1 MEDLNIINHNI
12 KFTINV
18 NYLENTFQCNED
30 NEIGK
35 FNIVDKSLILIWE
48 NKDIEYYE
56 LSDLDDKTYIQNN
69 TDINDKNNNINDK
82 NDNINDKNKKI
93 NIIHNE
99 WEDIIYLIDNNRLY
113 RHYNNEETATYELTD
128 DSERLTIYWD
138 KWGVEYFYKDW
149 ESNSYKLSQK
159 NKDEL
164 KNIMKNEME
173 DKDENI
179 NIFHINWT
187 DNCCIKGDIITRSSL
202 SDESGSILIKDDMLI
217 IHWDKWD
224 SEKFILFNDNKDA
237 YYETMI
243 KTYEYLNMKIF
254 LNLFN
259 YKIYNTFRSQIIGYF
274 CIDKN
279 IIHAIF
285 INDNIYQEFIYEN
298 NNVSILNKKYTFIT
312 DDRIYYLYNNTLK
325 KYFVDDNDQIYYY
338 LEDID
343 NQNKHKFYLLLNSQ
357 MNEFHIFDEDKMI
370 YINKRVEKNIF
381 NPYLYSR
388 FNSELN
394 DLNHNELI
402 LHWLKNSDNKKNI
415 YSIETFLKNNDFFH
429 LNNFKTLNNLF
440 FTDEDVIIYWFKKY
454 KYKNYFYTS
463 IKIDIIY
470 KSLAINNCDILYT
483 IINNIDD
490 VHTIQ
495 NLLYKKPI
503 IIVFFISVDNKDL
516 TNIYTNAEKNND
528 NTIIIKYQDKNE
540 YLFSNKISEIIE
552 TYSLN
557 INKVFYVRDIDK
569 LCEEALL
576 NSIYTNK
583 SDIIIKDDIEYEIK
597 IKRMSNILLEMLYF
611 SDNYYDSIKIL
622 IIYTIYIRKIFS
634 KFEDMFIMKIELFN
648 EMIDFFNNEILS
660 IQI

>member
-30 NEIGK
+30 NESGK
-35 FNIVDKSLILIWE
+35 FNIVDKSLILIWD

-56 LSDLDDKTYIQNN
+56 LSDLDDKTYI
-69 TDINDKNNNINDK
+69 K
-82 NDNINDKNKKI
+82 NDDNENKYDNENKENNDKI

-99 WEDIIYLIDNNRLY
+99 WEDIVYLIDNNKLY
-113 RHYNNEETATYELTD
+113 RHYNNEETATYELSD
-128 DSERLTIYWD
+128 NGEKLTIYWD
-138 KWGVEYFYKDW
+138 KWGVEYFYKEG
-149 ESNSYKLSQK
+149 ESNTYKLSQK
-159 NKDEL
+159 IKDE
-164 KNIMKNEME
+164 I
-173 DKDENI
+173 KDNLENI

-187 DNCCIKGDIITRSSL
+187 DNCFIRGDIINRSSL
-202 SDESGSILIKDDMLI
+202 SNESGSIVIKDDTLI

-243 KTYEYLNMKIF
+243 KSFDYLNMIIF

-259 YKIYNTFRSQIIGYF
+259 NKIYNTLRNEIIGYF
-274 CIDKN
+274 CIDNN

-285 INDNIYQEFIYEN
+285 INNKNNMKKSYQEFMYEN
-298 NNVSILNKKYTFIT
+298 NNISIVNKKYTFIT
-312 DDRIYYLYNNTLK
+312 DDKIYYLYNNNLK
-325 KYFVDDNDQIYYY
+325 KYFVNDNDQIYYY
-338 LEDID
+338 LEDND
-343 NQNKHKFYLLLNSQ
+343 DENNHKFYLLLNSQ
-357 MNEFHIFDEDKMI
+357 INEFHIFDEDKMI
-370 YINKRVEKNIF
+370 YINKKVEKNIF

-388 FNSELN
+388 FNIALN
-394 DLNHNELI
+394 NLNHNELI

-440 FTDEDVIIYWFKKY
+440 FSDEDIIIYWFRKY
-454 KYKNYFYTS
+454 KYKNYFYTTS
-463 IKIDIIY
+463 KIDIIY
-470 KSLAINNCDILYT
+470 KSLSINNCDILYT
-483 IINNIDD
+483 IVHNIDD

-503 IIVFFISVDNKDL
+503 IIVLFISVDNKDL
-516 TNIYTNAEKNND
+516 INIYTIIEKKNEKNND

-552 TYSLN
+552 EYSLN
-557 INKVFYVRDIDK
+557 INKVFYIRYTDK
-569 LCEEALL
+569 LCEESLL
-576 NSIYTNK
+576 NSIYNNK
-583 SDIIIKDDIEYEIK
+583 FNIIIKDDIEYEIK
-597 IKRMSNILLEMLYF
+597 INRIGNILLEMLHY

-634 KFEDMFIMKIELFN
+634 KFEDMVILKMDLFN
-648 EMIDFFNNEILS
+648 EMINFFSDNIFS
-660 IQI
+660 IRI

>member
-1 MEDLNIINHNI
+1 MEDLIIINNNI

-30 NEIGK
+30 NESGK
-35 FNIVDKSLILIWE
+35 FNIVDKSLILIWD

-56 LSDLDDKTYIQNN
+56 LSDLDDKTYI
-69 TDINDKNNNINDK
+69 K
-82 NDNINDKNKKI
+82 NDDNENKYDNENKENNDKI

-99 WEDIIYLIDNNRLY
+99 WEDIVYLIDNNKLY
-113 RHYNNEETATYELTD
+113 RHYNNEETATYELSD
-128 DSERLTIYWD
+128 NGEKLTIYWD
-138 KWGVEYFYKDW
+138 KWGVEYFYKEG
-149 ESNSYKLSQK
+149 ESNTYKLSQK
-159 NKDEL
+159 IKDE
-164 KNIMKNEME
+164 I
-173 DKDENI
+173 KDNLENI

-187 DNCCIKGDIITRSSL
+187 DNCFIRGDIINRSSL
-202 SDESGSILIKDDMLI
+202 SNESGSIVIKDDTLI

-243 KTYEYLNMKIF
+243 KSFDYLNMIIF

-259 YKIYNTFRSQIIGYF
+259 NKIYNTLRNEIIGYF
-274 CIDKN
+274 CIDNN

-285 INDNIYQEFIYEN
+285 INNKNNMKKSYQEFMYEN
-298 NNVSILNKKYTFIT
+298 NNISIVNKKYTFIT
-312 DDRIYYLYNNTLK
+312 DDKIYYLYNNNLK
-325 KYFVDDNDQIYYY
+325 KYFVNDNDQIYYY
-338 LEDID
+338 LEDND
-343 NQNKHKFYLLLNSQ
+343 DENNHKFYLLLNSQ
-357 MNEFHIFDEDKMI
+357 INEFHIFDEDKMI
-370 YINKRVEKNIF
+370 YINKKVEKNIF

-388 FNSELN
+388 FNIALN
-394 DLNHNELI
+394 NLNHNELI

-440 FTDEDVIIYWFKKY
+440 FSDEDIIIYWFRKY
-454 KYKNYFYTS
+454 KYKNYFYTTS
-463 IKIDIIY
+463 KIDIIY
-470 KSLAINNCDILYT
+470 KSLSINNCDILYT
-483 IINNIDD
+483 IVHNIDD

-503 IIVFFISVDNKDL
+503 IIVLFISVDNKDL
-516 TNIYTNAEKNND
+516 INIYTIIEKKNEKNND

-552 TYSLN
+552 EYSLN
-557 INKVFYVRDIDK
+557 INKVFYIRYTDK
-569 LCEEALL
+569 LCEESLL
-576 NSIYTNK
+576 NSIYNNK
-583 SDIIIKDDIEYEIK
+583 FNIIIKDDIEYEIK
-597 IKRMSNILLEMLYF
+597 INRIGNILLEMLHY

-634 KFEDMFIMKIELFN
+634 KFEDMVILKMDLFN
-648 EMIDFFNNEILS
+648 EMINFFSDNIFS
-660 IQI
+660 IRI

>member
-69 TDINDKNNNINDK
+69 TDINDKSDNNIKDKNNNIK
-82 NDNINDKNKKI
+82 DKNKKI

-99 WEDIIYLIDNNRLY
+99 WEDIIYLIDDNRLC
-113 RHYNNEETATYELTD
+113 RNYNNEETATYELTD
-128 DSERLTIYWD
+128 DCKKLTIYWD
-138 KWGVEYFYKDW
+138 KWGVEYFYKDLKP
-149 ESNSYKLSQK
+149 NSYKLSQK
-159 NKDEL
+159 NVDEIKDEP
-164 KNIMKNEME
+164 K
-173 DKDENI
+173 NI
-179 NIFHINWT
+179 NIFHISWT
-187 DNCCIKGDIITRSSL
+187 DNCFINGDRITRSSIL
-202 SDESGSILIKDDMLI
+202 DDSGSIVIKNDTLI
-217 IHWDKWD
+217 IHWDKWE

-243 KTYEYLNMKIF
+243 KSYEYSNMKIF
-254 LNLFN
+254 LNLVN
-259 YKIYNTFRSQIIGYF
+259 NKIYNTFRNQIIGYF

-285 INDNIYQEFIYEN
+285 IKNDNMNNIYQEFIYEN
-298 NNVSILNKKYTFIT
+298 NNISILNKKYTFIT

-343 NQNKHKFYLLLNSQ
+343 NQNNHKFYLLLNSK

-394 DLNHNELI
+394 NLNHNELI

-503 IIVFFISVDNKDL
+503 IIVFFISIDNKDL
-516 TNIYTNAEKNND
+516 TNICTDAEKKND

-597 IKRMSNILLEMLYF
+597 IKRINNILLEMLYF

-634 KFEDMFIMKIELFN
+634 KFEDMVIMKIELFN